1 MVCLRFQQRCAVLYI
16 VSFGVLVF
24 ESYGLH
30 IPSSKVTMLL
40 HCISALLMSLYH
52 LSKTVVNCTQM
63 SQKLSPVFPA
73 LDDKVYLFRVV
84 LSCPRYEFPFRAFGG
99 NPAILT
105 SVLLSLYAARLSYP
119 FIGCSLVVDLFCK
132 KVRFEP
138 SSLFKV
144 SFLWATL
151 NGWEHEQTGLGSWL
165 LFMWQCAR
173 LMAIEMCT
181 RRRKNQKLLD
191 VYGKMIIW

>member
-52 LSKTVVNCTQM
+52 LSKPVVNCTQM
-63 SQKLSPVFPA
+63 SQKLSPVCPA

-84 LSCPRYEFPFRAFGG
+84 LSCPRYEFPFRAFEGT
-99 NPAILT
+99 L
-105 SVLLSLYAARLSYP
+105 
-119 FIGCSLVVDLFCK
+119 
-132 KVRFEP
+132 P
-138 SSLFKV
+138 S
-144 SFLWATL
+144 
-151 NGWEHEQTGLGSWL
+151 
-165 LFMWQCAR
+165 
-173 LMAIEMCT
+173 
-181 RRRKNQKLLD
+181 
-191 VYGKMIIW
+191 